1 MITARKPCYEDMVKL
16 IYDDDLYDRMTDDNC
31 PPKEEF
37 EIPTEGYE
45 AVGGYISGE
54 IASLFL
60 VHNNKMHFIVLKPYR
75 KHARELLKAS
85 FQKRPHSVYCEIS
98 SLYRPVINFAK
109 NYGFIETSIEILAH
123 KKNGQLYNIHRL
135 EYEV

>member
-1 MITARKPCYEDMVKL
+1 MITAREPCYEDVVKL
-16 IYDDDLYDRMTDDNC
+16 IYDDELYDRMTHDDC

-37 EIPTEGYE
+37 QMPTDGYD
-45 AVGGYISGE
+45 AVGGYVSGD

-60 VHNNKMHFIVLKPYR
+60 VHDDKMHFVVLKPCR

-85 FQKRPHSVYCEIS
+85 FQKRPRSVYCEIP
-98 SLYRPVINFAK
+98 SLYRSVINFAK
-109 NYGFIETSIEILAH
+109 NYGFIEASIEELAY

>member
-1 MITARKPCYEDMVKL
+1 MITARKPCHEEVVKL

-37 EIPTEGYE
+37 EMPTDGYDV
-45 AVGGYISGE
+45 VGGYVSGV

-60 VHNNKMHFIVLKPYR
+60 VHDDQMHFIVLKPYR

-85 FQKRPHSVYCEIS
+85 FQERPRSVYCKIP
-98 SLYRPVINFAK
+98 SLYRSVINFAK
-109 NYGFIETSIEILAH
+109 NYGFMEASIELLAH